1 MTYKGVLNTN
11 FFEDVPMILTF
22 NAGKVTYKEYESGL
36 NNKQYDYTFS
46 DGVVTF
52 SATNYSTSLFTFNFA
67 VSSDNSTLT
76 LKERVNVQG
85 SIYFPKDFKLTKQ

>member
-1 MTYKGVLNTN
+1 MTYAGTVNEGFIEGTI
-11 FFEDVPMILTF
+11 VRLTF
-22 NAGKVTYKEYESGL
+22 QAGKVTYKEYESGL

-76 LKERVNVQG
+76 LKKRVDVQG